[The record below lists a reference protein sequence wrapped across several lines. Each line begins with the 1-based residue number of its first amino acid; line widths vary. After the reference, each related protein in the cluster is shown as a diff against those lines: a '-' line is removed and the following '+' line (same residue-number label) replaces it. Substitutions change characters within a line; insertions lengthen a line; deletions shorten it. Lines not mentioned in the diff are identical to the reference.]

1 MKKLF
6 TILAVVLL
14 FVSCMKNR
22 DTIASITVLDINNI
36 PVGGAQVRIYSVGS
50 DGIPTGRI
58 DYTTSSDASGKAI
71 FNFNDLYKK
80 GQAGFAVLN
89 IVVEKGSMSGNGII
103 KVEEEKTNEATVT
116 IQ

>member
-1 MKKLF
+1 
-6 TILAVVLL
+6 
-14 FVSCMKNR
+14 MKNR

-36 PVGGAQVRIYSVGS
+36 PVGGAEVRIYSVDS
-50 DGIPTGRI
+50 QGIPTGRI
-58 DYTTSSDASGKAI
+58 NYTTTTDASGKAI

-89 IVVEKGSMSGNGII
+89 IEAEKNNLAGNGII